1 MTFAEQLRETA
12 NKQNEATSVFH
23 PPHLESI
30 KELVESAAKSGL
42 YERVV
47 LQTSIASRDGVP
59 VNLAAL
65 ARHIQSEWGM
75 IANVQGPTL
84 VLDWSLKTP
93 RAAGR

>member
-1 MTFAEQLRETA
+1 MTFAEQLREA
-12 NKQNEATSVFH
+12 AKKHNEAANAVH
-23 PPHLESI
+23 PPHLEYI
-30 KELVESAAKSGL
+30 KELVEAEAKRGL

-65 ARHIQSEWGM
+65 ARHIEGEWGM
-75 IANVQGPTL
+75 TAAVQGPTL

>member
-12 NKQNEATSVFH
+12 NKQNEAANTLHS
-23 PPHLESI
+23 PHLESV
-30 KELVESAAKSGL
+30 KMLVEAAAKRGL
-42 YERVV
+42 YECVV

-65 ARHIQSEWGM
+65 ARHIQDEWRM
-75 IANVQGPTL
+75 AATVQGPTL
-84 VLDWSLKTP
+84 VLDWSLKTV